1 MEKDGIILYLKI
13 ISVINS
19 IIKSFTT
26 ENKCESHKKLCENKD
41 NVFIVWTSENTKIL
55 EYDQSE
61 KSDKAQFV
69 IYVDIECL

>member
-1 MEKDGIILYLKI
+1 M
-13 ISVINS
+13 
-19 IIKSFTT
+19 
-26 ENKCESHKKLCENKD
+26 
-41 NVFIVWTSENTKIL
+41 WTSENTKIL